1 MKIALV
7 QINPIIGDIKGNSKK
22 IIDRINNA
30 KEAEVDLV
38 IFSELTVTGYPP
50 RDLLHKPKFIQ
61 DNISALENIA
71 TCCQGISALVGYVSI
86 HTGATGKELHNSAGL
101 LENGKLS
108 QTYFKRLLPTYDVF
122 DEARYFHS
130 GRKCQIV
137 EFGGHKMGLTICE
150 DIWRTTETCDKHLYD
165 CDPFADLAAA
175 GADMVINMSSSPF
188 VNGKH
193 SFRRK
198 LFGSQCQKYGLPLF
212 YVNQVGGNDELIFDG
227 ASCVFDKN
235 GQLILQAKS
244 FEEDV
249 LIIDTEDTS
258 NARVEKVPEGVESVH
273 EALVLGLRD
282 YVNKCRFET
291 VVLGLSG
298 GIDSAVTAALAV
310 EALGSSRVSGVAL
323 PSRYSSDHSLKD
335 AEDLA
340 RNLNIDYQVVPIEAA
355 HKAMEE
361 TMASAFAGTSSG
373 IAEENIQA
381 RIRGNI
387 LMAMSNKFGHLLITT
402 GNKSELAVGYCTMY
416 GDMCGGLAV
425 ISDVPKMMVYDLANY
440 INRNGELIP
449 ESTITK
455 PPSAE
460 LRPDQKDQDS
470 LPEYGD
476 LDTILYH
483 YVEKEQS
490 VAEIVKLGF
499 NSDIVEKV
507 VRLVDRNEY
516 KRKQAAPGLKVT
528 SRAFGT
534 GRRMP
539 IAQGYQPF

>member
-1 MKIALV
+1 MKVALI
-7 QINPIIGDIKGNSKK
+7 QINPIIGDIKGNSLK
-22 IIDRINNA
+22 IIDRINQA
-30 KEAEVDLV
+30 RQLGVDLA
-38 IFSELTVTGYPP
+38 IFSELTITGYPP

-61 DNISALENIA
+61 DNLSAVENIA
-71 TCCQGISALVGYVSI
+71 SHCHDIAVLVGYVSI
-86 HTGATGKELHNSAGL
+86 HTGETGKELHNSAGL
-101 LENGKLS
+101 LMGGKLC

-122 DEARYFHS
+122 DEARYFHA
-130 GRKCQIV
+130 GRECQIL
-137 EFGGHKMGLTICE
+137 EFGGQKLGLTICE
-150 DIWRTTETCDKHLYD
+150 DIWRTSEYSDKHLYN
-165 CDPFADLAAA
+165 CDPFSDLAKA
-175 GADMVINMSSSPF
+175 GADMIINMSSSPY

-193 SFRRK
+193 QFRRK

-235 GQLILQAKS
+235 GQLISQALS
-244 FEEDV
+244 FEEDI
-249 LIIDTEDTS
+249 LIIDTDNTL
-258 NARVEKVPEGVESVH
+258 NARVEKVPEGIESVH

-282 YVNKCRFET
+282 YVNKCRFES

-310 EALGSSRVSGVAL
+310 EALGKSRVFGVAL
-323 PSRYSSDHSLKD
+323 PSRFSSDHSLKD
-335 AEDLA
+335 AEQLA
-340 RNLNIDYQVVPIEAA
+340 GNLGIDFQVIPIEPA

-361 TMASAFAGTSSG
+361 TMNVAFVGTSSG

-387 LMAMSNKFGHLLITT
+387 LMALSNKFGHLLITT

-425 ISDVPKMMVYDLANY
+425 ISDVPKMMVYELANY
-440 INRNGELIP
+440 INREKELIP

-460 LRPDQKDQDS
+460 LRPDQTDQDS
-470 LPEYGD
+470 LPEYVD
-476 LDTILYH
+476 LDTILHH
-483 YVEKEQS
+483 YVEKELS
-490 VAEIVKLGF
+490 VNEIVKHGY
-499 NSDIVEKV
+499 NKEIVEKV
-507 VRLVDRNEY
+507 ISLVDRNEY

-539 IAQGYQPF
+539 IAQGYQP